1 VGDVPEIITIGELL
15 VEVMRKRRGVPFTEP
30 ADFIGPFPSGA
41 PAIFADAAAKL
52 GAEVGMIGSVGDDG
66 FGELILDRLDRDG
79 VDTTH
84 VGRTPDR
91 STGVAFIA
99 YFLDDSRSFIFH
111 MSNSAAGLVSPA
123 DVDAAYVRDAAAAHF
138 DGSTLQMNDSMR
150 EACYRT
156 LDLAADHDLLVSL
169 DPNIREELRPVER
182 IRSLLDPVVEAADL
196 LAPTERELRLLT
208 GIDDEQAAAT
218 QLLERGAHIVAVKK
232 GADGASL
239 YTPDGRVDVPPIDV
253 YEVDPTGAGDAFAAA
268 LVVGYREGMPVERLG
283 RFANATAGQ
292 ATTMR
297 GPMEGLA
304 PREEIDKIIR
314 RM

>member
-1 VGDVPEIITIGELL
+1 MPEIVTIGELL

-52 GAEVGMIGSVGDDG
+52 GAGVGIIGTVGDDG

-84 VGRTPDR
+84 VGRTDAR
-91 STGVAFIA
+91 STGVAFVA
-99 YFLDDSRSFIFH
+99 YFLDDSRTFVFH
-111 MSNSAAGLVSPA
+111 MSNSAAGMVSEA
-123 DVDAAYVRDAAAAHF
+123 DVDPGYVRDAAVVHF
-138 DGSTLQMNDSMR
+138 DGSTLQMNESIR

-156 LDLAADHDLLVSL
+156 LELAADHDLTVSL
-169 DPNIREELRPVER
+169 DPNVREELRSIEEIRALLRPIVER
-182 IRSLLDPVVEAADL
+182 VDL
-196 LAPTERELRLLT
+196 LAPTERELRHLT
-208 GIDDEQAAAT
+208 DESDEAVAAR
-218 QLLERGAHIVAVKK
+218 QLLDTGAEIVAVKK
-232 GADGASL
+232 GADGSTL
-239 YTPDGRVDVPPIDV
+239 YTPDRRVDVPPIDV

-268 LVVGYREGMPVERLG
+268 LVVGHREGMDVEKLG
-283 RFANATAGQ
+283 RFANAAAGQ

-314 RM
+314 RT